1 MNRCLIL
8 LAALAA
14 YAAAPEGTSP
24 TAEMFGDWSAPVP
37 VASLNTGS
45 NDMYAI
51 LSKNELTVYFAS
63 DRPGGV
69 GLIPNDDLWFAT
81 RESVDAPWGDP
92 HNMREINSAAADS
105 LPMLS
110 YDEHVMFFQ
119 STRPGGCGKG
129 DIWMTRRRDNR
140 SQEWES
146 PTNLGCVLNTDAN
159 ETAPAFF
166 ENPETEEVTL
176 FYGSDRGGPSTDYD
190 VYASVVGED
199 GYFGLGVVVPEF
211 SSPRRDTRIF
221 VRTDGLEAFITSN
234 RDYGT
239 GAIDIWNSTR
249 QTLSDPWSTPL
260 IDLPSPVNSSC
271 DDGSPSLS
279 RDGTTLYFFS
289 TRISGGGCGTRDIWS
304 TTREKIQQEN
314 NSHGSVARLWKLML
328 ARLSG
333 SPLG

>member
-1 MNRCLIL
+1 
-8 LAALAA
+8 
-14 YAAAPEGTSP
+14 
-24 TAEMFGDWSAPVP
+24 
-37 VASLNTGS
+37 
-45 NDMYAI
+45 MYAV

-63 DRPGGV
+63 DRPGGA
-69 GLIPNDDLWFAT
+69 GLDDLWFAT
-81 RESVDAPWGDP
+81 RESVAAPWGDP

-129 DIWMTRRRDNR
+129 DIWMTRRRDKR
-140 SQEWES
+140 SQEWEL

-176 FYGSDRGGPSTDYD
+176 FYGSDRGGPLTDYD
-190 VYASVVGED
+190 VYASAVGED

-211 SSPRRDTRIF
+211 SSLKRDTRIF
-221 VRTDGLEAFITSN
+221 IRKDGLEAFITSN

-239 GAIDIWNSTR
+239 GAIDIWTSTR
-249 QTLSDPWSTPL
+249 QTLSDPWSMPL
-260 IDLPSPVNSSC
+260 IDLPSPVNSTC

-289 TRISGGGCGTRDIWS
+289 NRGDGAVCGTRDIWS

-314 NSHGSVARLWKLML
+314 NSQGSVAGLWKRTL